1 VRRSLPFVLIALSVL
16 VLPLAGC
23 RSGGMPAQTTAAEPA
38 KAAETAKAPETAATP
53 STKDPTAHDTA
64 PAAAAPAAD
73 AGYDLYSWNAGGA
86 WHFSILPGANRLRSF
101 DEVKNAE
108 ISVEGVSALKS
119 KLRKLEAGEKVR
131 WSARVANTEMPS
143 KETVDDLSRFATQL
157 GLDLTV
163 TE

>member
-1 VRRSLPFVLIALSVL
+1 
-16 VLPLAGC
+16 
-23 RSGGMPAQTTAAEPA
+23 M
-38 KAAETAKAPETAATP
+38 
-53 STKDPTAHDTA
+53 
-64 PAAAAPAAD
+64 
-73 AGYDLYSWNAGGA
+73 
-86 WHFSILPGANRLRSF
+86 
-101 DEVKNAE
+101 
-108 ISVEGVSALKS
+108 EGVSALKS